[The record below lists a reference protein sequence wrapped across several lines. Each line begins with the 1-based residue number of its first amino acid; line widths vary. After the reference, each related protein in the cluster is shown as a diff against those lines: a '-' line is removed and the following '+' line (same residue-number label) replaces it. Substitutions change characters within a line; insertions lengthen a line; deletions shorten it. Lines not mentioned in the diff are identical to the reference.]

1 MFDCVVIELMVES
14 RGTSSSVS
22 DISQHPQVKAG
33 KAHTKAIEDFG
44 LLAEVI
50 ANTDGD
56 VMDLFVMN
64 LRI

>member
-1 MFDCVVIELMVES
+1 MVES

-22 DISQHPQVKAG
+22 GTNQMLING
-33 KAHTKAIEDFG
+33 RAHSKAIEDFG